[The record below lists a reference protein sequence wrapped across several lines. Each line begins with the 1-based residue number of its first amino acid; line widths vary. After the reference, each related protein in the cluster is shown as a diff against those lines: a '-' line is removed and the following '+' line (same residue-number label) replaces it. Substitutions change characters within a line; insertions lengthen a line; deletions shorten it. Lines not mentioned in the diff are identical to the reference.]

1 MLADAPD
8 EAEVIPEFLSSAAT
22 CPCLPTMPTSTWALS
37 WRHAGRLGIEYDPTY
52 VDTLILA
59 QNLLPDLKNHKL
71 NIVADALSLPEFNH
85 HRAVDDGVTV
95 AHMLRRFFEMLR
107 EQGMRT
113 SPRST
118 RKMVALRSGSHILD
132 RQARHMILFAKN
144 QTGLAISTGWCPIPT
159 SNTSAGCPGSPSP
172 SSCSGGR
179 AFWWAQ
185 ACEAGELFQ
194 AIVAHKSRAE

>member
-8 EAEVIPEFLSSAAT
+8 EAEVIPEFLKFCGDLPLSAHNADFDVGFILAA
-22 CPCLPTMPTSTWALS
+22 C
-37 WRHAGRLGIEYDPTY
+37 RRLGIEYDPTY

-95 AHMLRRFFEMLR
+95 AHMLRRFLRCLR
-107 EQGMRT
+107 EQGIENI
-113 SPRST
+113 SQINE
-118 RKMVALRSGSHILD
+118 KMVALRSGSHILD

-144 QTGLAISTGWCPIPT
+144 QTGLR
-159 SNTSAGCPGSPSP
+159 NLYRAGV
-172 SSCSGGR
+172 
-179 AFWWAQ
+179 
-185 ACEAGELFQ
+185 LF
-194 AIVAHKSRAE
+194 

>member
-1 MLADAPD
+1 MIYQNGEILDRFQSFVNPHRPLSQKIIDLTGITDEMLADAPD
-8 EAEVIPEFLSSAAT
+8 EAEVIPEFLKFCGDLPLSAHNADFDVGFILAA
-22 CPCLPTMPTSTWALS
+22 C
-37 WRHAGRLGIEYDPTY
+37 RRLGIEYDPTY

-107 EQGMRT
+107 EQALRT

-118 RKMVALRSGSHILD
+118 RRWWRCAPAAISST
-132 RQARHMILFAKN
+132 ARHG
-144 QTGLAISTGWCPIPT
+144 T
-159 SNTSAGCPGSPSP
+159 
-172 SSCSGGR
+172 
-179 AFWWAQ
+179 
-185 ACEAGELFQ
+185 
-194 AIVAHKSRAE
+194 